1 MKKGVIG
8 QAVLSASS
16 FVKSPYLSW
25 SMPWLAGMYV
35 LAKQVSLDITPE
47 EFWDT
52 ALKTSDES
60 TNNDTGTYIGRLIN
74 PKRLIAELQ
83 KSAE

>member
-16 FVKSPYLSW
+16 FVKSRYLSW
-25 SMPWLAGMYV
+25 STPWLAGMYV
-35 LAKQVSLDITPE
+35 LAKQVSPDITPE
-47 EFWDT
+47 EFWDI
-52 ALKTSDES
+52 ALKT
-60 TNNDTGTYIGRLIN
+60 IGRLIN

-83 KSAE
+83 AKE